1 MRILIFVITLLLLST
16 SALAVHE
23 IPLDVSALDIST
35 ERGSHNSVIATA
47 QDSQGYIWMASIRG
61 IYVYDGRVARRVL
74 EDVLRE
80 TKIRDLRID
89 GDDVLWV
96 GTNSGVL
103 AYSLENGTPRW
114 YRTNDTPAG
123 LSTRS
128 VNIIY
133 ADQKGALWAG
143 TVNGGLHRY
152 EPSFDRFDMV
162 DITPPHPD
170 TQWSV
175 FDIAES
181 PKRDMWLPRGRECS
195 A

>member
-1 MRILIFVITLLLLST
+1 MRILILVITLLLIPPC
-16 SALAVHE
+16 ALAVQE
-23 IPLDVSALDIST
+23 IPLDVGMLDIST

-80 TKIRDLRID
+80 TKIRDMRID
-89 GDDVLWV
+89 ENDVLWV
-96 GTNSGVL
+96 ATNSGIL
-103 AYSLENGTPRW
+103 AYSLHNGTPRW
-114 YRTNDTPAG
+114 YTTNDTPAG

-128 VNIIY
+128 VNVLY
-133 ADQKGALWAG
+133 QDQKGSLWAG
-143 TVNGGLHRY
+143 TINGGLHRY

-162 DITPPHPD
+162 DILPPNPEMP
-170 TQWSV
+170 WPV
-175 FDIAES
+175 FDISES
-181 PKRDMWLPRGRECS
+181 LKGIRGWPPSRGYS